1 METIFRV
8 LGRATA
14 FTLRKERGKVR
25 GMEIKE
31 LAEGL
36 GKITDPRRAWG
47 NKRHKLEDILVMG
60 LCTIV
65 CGGEDFTDMENFG
78 QERESW
84 LRGFL
89 ELPNGIPDADT
100 FRRVFERV
108 DPQEL
113 SEVLRDWIGNWR
125 QNGAVVSIDGKT
137 IRGSGNSR
145 HKAYHV
151 VSAFVS
157 ENHITLGELKTE
169 EKSNEIT
176 AVPELLDLLDIK
188 NCIVTADAMSCQ
200 RAIAHKVREK
210 GAEYV
215 LSVKENQPNLL
226 ESIRDYFSA
235 FTHDCRFEQ
244 TVEKNH
250 GRIEK
255 RKYFL
260 ETDLDWFEERVGW
273 NGLHGIGAV
282 CSRVEEKGQTRTE
295 TRYYITSLRD
305 VSSFAYAVRGH
316 WGIEN
321 NLHWCL
327 DVAFGEDS
335 SRARKDNSPLNLN
348 VLRKTALPML
358 KNADLGRMG
367 LKKKMFRAAL
377 STDTLSFILNPQPL
391 KK

>member
-1 METIFRV
+1 MEVKR
-8 LGRATA
+8 
-14 FTLRKERGKVR
+14 
-25 GMEIKE
+25 
-31 LAEGL
+31 LAEEL
-36 GKITDPRRAWG
+36 EKVKDPRRAWG

-84 LRGFL
+84 LREFL

-113 SEVLRDWIGNWR
+113 SEVLRDWLGNR
-125 QNGAVVSIDGKT
+125 HKDGAIVSIDGKT
-137 IRGSGNSR
+137 IRGSGNNQ

-157 ENHITLGELKTE
+157 ENHITMGELKTE

-176 AVPELLDLLDIK
+176 AVPELLNMLEIK

-200 RAIAHKVREK
+200 RAIAHKIREK

-226 ESIRDYFSA
+226 ESIQDYFAA
-235 FTHDCRFEQ
+235 FTQDCLFKR
-244 TVEKNH
+244 TVEKDH

-255 RKYFL
+255 REYFL
-260 ETDLDWFEERVGW
+260 ETGIDWLEEGEGW
-273 NGLHGIGAV
+273 DGLQGIGAV
-282 CSRVEEKGQTRTE
+282 CSQVEEKGQLRVE
-295 TRYYITSLRD
+295 TRYFITSLQD
-305 VSSFAYAVRGH
+305 ITTFAAAVRGH

-327 DVAFGEDS
+327 DVAFDEDS

-348 VLRKTALPML
+348 VLRKTALPLL
-358 KNADLGRMG
+358 KNANLGRMG

-377 STDTLSFILNPQPL
+377 STDILSLILNAHSPE
-391 KK
+391 K